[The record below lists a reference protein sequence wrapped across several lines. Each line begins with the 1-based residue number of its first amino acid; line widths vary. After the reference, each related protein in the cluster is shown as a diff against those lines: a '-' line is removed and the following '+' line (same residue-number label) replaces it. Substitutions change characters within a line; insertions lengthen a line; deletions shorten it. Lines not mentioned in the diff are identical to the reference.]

1 MAVDYSFIDCHIAK
15 ENIGEH
21 DGDNRFLIA
30 DIGHQI
36 EAWQED
42 HKGCTIVGICYE
54 DPHPFYKGYYPMVYE
69 DENGNRFW
77 THWNPGT
84 LNEYVE
90 AGLIPPLQGVKY
102 DSN

>member
-1 MAVDYSFIDCHIAK
+1 MAVDYSFINCHIAK

-21 DGDNRFLIA
+21 DGDNRFLMA

-42 HKGCTIVGICYE
+42 HEGCTIIGI
-54 DPHPFYKGYYPMVYE
+54 E

-77 THWNPGT
+77 THWNPGY
-84 LNEYVE
+84 LNEHVE
-90 AGLIPPLQGVKY
+90 AGLVPPLQGVKY